1 MSALTRAV
9 LAGVRESEPVSDQ
22 ITCTWIWLTY
32 VLTHNRVDLWL
43 NLCTSLLY
51 FVVRVRCSRKERSLS
66 HLLMSFLWLLLS
78 GTFLVTNTILTK
90 KRLRMTKND
99 LRPISLTATLSKI
112 LESFVGGWILE
123 AVGHQLDTN
132 QYVALKQ
139 RSTSH
144 ALCVTPLVYCTWQW
158 RLSACIVCRL
168 Q

>member
-1 MSALTRAV
+1 
-9 LAGVRESEPVSDQ
+9 
-22 ITCTWIWLTY
+22 
-32 VLTHNRVDLWL
+32 
-43 NLCTSLLY
+43 
-51 FVVRVRCSRKERSLS
+51 
-66 HLLMSFLWLLLS
+66 MSFLWLLLS

-144 ALCVTPLVYCTWQW
+144 ALCVTPLVYCT
-158 RLSACIVCRL
+158 
-168 Q
+168 